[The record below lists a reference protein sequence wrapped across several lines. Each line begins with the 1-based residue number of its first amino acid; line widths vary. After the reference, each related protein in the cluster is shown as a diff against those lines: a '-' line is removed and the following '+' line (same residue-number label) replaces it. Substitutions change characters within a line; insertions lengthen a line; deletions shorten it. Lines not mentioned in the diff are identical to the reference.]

1 MGTECRCLL
10 AVVLLGLLGV
20 RASGDPAA
28 AKVAF
33 GLDTVVP
40 SPNPAWAQAVMVK
53 GAVESE
59 GLNPKTLP
67 ALFDGNPTTFVHTTR
82 ASSASITVRSARMLT
97 AEGLQ
102 LDGVRAGSR
111 YEFYLAGDDA
121 DLQSRVKAKQPSA
134 AGTLPETGDLGK
146 STVVWLSRPLVGRI
160 ARLVLYRP
168 KSAAEGWLGEFQ
180 LVGRAYPTMLR
191 VTVDRKN
198 APRLYPTWSLSLK
211 TFAHLDDG
219 GVYPI
224 DPKQA
229 RVTCL
234 TPETAVIE
242 KGKLLLLKPGV
253 ARLRAEYGDFASEEE
268 LHIQRPAFPEWK
280 PPISSALASPAPG
293 HLWEVPFVWIIYL
306 PTTDGINLNPA
317 FTGLTATVNQAY
329 EIALARVL
337 EGKWQLEEASRYH
350 GYKNPASKPSLGYRL
365 VGIHVFYED
374 TPRGVGY
381 PDGHGGLT
389 YAPDYHQMLR
399 RIDGRRYVEDLGV
412 KEFWLSHY
420 HHGDMAPDESNMASP
435 LTGDVSNSACL
446 EDDMPKYKRT
456 YLMMAGPGMAR
467 GVGLHCYGHQIERAL
482 WHIESSLPNQDK
494 LASEKWMGLFPDGF
508 RKGRAGTCH
517 HPPNANDHYDYNNK
531 VPVLSDCEDWR
542 PDGSGRKKLV
552 SCLTWQQIPYR
563 PPSGLKPGVE
573 GSHMEDDAYYYI
585 YWLQN
590 MPGRG
595 AGIPYRNGMI
605 TNWWRFL
612 GDWDG
617 AIKERYGLWA
627 PFK

>member
-1 MGTECRCLL
+1 MGIDVRCLL
-10 AVVLLGLLGV
+10 AAAALALIAA
-20 RASGDPAA
+20 RASGDPGTPRI
-28 AKVAF
+28 AF
-33 GLDTVVP
+33 GPETVVP
-40 SPNPAWAQAVMVK
+40 SPPAIWTQAVAAKGGAEFHGFSKDGPERVFDGKEDTFGYTAGANPAM
-53 GAVESE
+53 
-59 GLNPKTLP
+59 
-67 ALFDGNPTTFVHTTR
+67 
-82 ASSASITVRSARMLT
+82 ITVRSPRTMT
-97 AEGLQ
+97 AEGLRFQ
-102 LDGVRAGSR
+102 WSHSGAR
-111 YEFYLAGDDA
+111 YEFYLAADDSE
-121 DLQSRVKAKQPSA
+121 LQAKQSAKQPSA
-134 AGTLPETGDLGK
+134 AGALPDAGPLGK
-146 STVVWLSRPLVGRI
+146 ESVVWLPRPLTGRV
-160 ARLVLYRP
+160 ARLVLTRP
-168 KSAAEGWLGEFQ
+168 KSAATQYLGEFQ
-180 LVGRAYPTMLR
+180 LVGRAHPTMLR

-198 APRLYPTWSLSLK
+198 APRLYPTWVLSLR

-219 GVYPI
+219 GVHPI
-224 DPKQA
+224 NPAQA

-234 TPETAVIE
+234 TPETAAIE
-242 KGKLLLLKPGV
+242 KGTLRLLKPGIV
-253 ARLRAEYGDFASEEE
+253 KLRAEYGEFVQEEA
-268 LHIQRPAFPEWK
+268 IQVEKPAFPEWR
-280 PPISSALASPAPG
+280 PSVSAALSTPAPG

-306 PTTDGINLNPA
+306 PTLDGINLNPA
-317 FTGLTATVNQAY
+317 FTGLTATVKQAY

-350 GYKNPASKPSLGYRL
+350 GYKDPAARPSLGYRL

-381 PDGHGGLT
+381 PDGRGGST
-389 YAPDYHQMLR
+389 YAPDYHTMLR
-399 RIDGRRYVEDLGV
+399 RIDGRRYVEELGV

-420 HHGDMAPDESNMASP
+420 HHGDMAPDESNMASS
-435 LTGDVSNSACL
+435 LTGDISNSHCL
-446 EDDMPKYKRT
+446 EDDMPVYKRT

-482 WHIESSLPNQDK
+482 WHIESSLPGQDK
-494 LASEKWMGLFPDGF
+494 LASQKWMGLFPDGF

-517 HPPNANDHYDYNNK
+517 HPPNANHDYDYYNK

-542 PDGSGRKKLV
+542 PDGSGQKKLV

-563 PPSGLKPGVE
+563 PPSGLPPGVE

-595 AGIPYRNGMI
+595 AGIPYRNGRV

-617 AIKERYGLWA
+617 AIREKYGLWA
-627 PFK
+627 PYK